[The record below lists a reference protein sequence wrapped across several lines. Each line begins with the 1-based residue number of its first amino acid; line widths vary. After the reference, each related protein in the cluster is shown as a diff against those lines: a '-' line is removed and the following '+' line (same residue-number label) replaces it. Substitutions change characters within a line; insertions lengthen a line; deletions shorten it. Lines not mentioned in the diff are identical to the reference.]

1 MKHFAQL
8 LLVPR
13 SIRQKVKA
21 PHLRG
26 AQMLHPGVIL
36 DPPGRKEQDRHP
48 TVEFWKLCPL
58 RNHEGAVGVLAGL
71 ELMWGKPRT

>member
-1 MKHFAQL
+1 
-8 LLVPR
+8 
-13 SIRQKVKA
+13 
-21 PHLRG
+21 
-26 AQMLHPGVIL
+26 MLHPGVIL